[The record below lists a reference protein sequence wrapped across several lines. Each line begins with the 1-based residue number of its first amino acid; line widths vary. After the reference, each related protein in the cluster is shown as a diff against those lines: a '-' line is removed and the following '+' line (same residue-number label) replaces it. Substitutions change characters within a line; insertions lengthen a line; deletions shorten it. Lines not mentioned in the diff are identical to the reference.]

1 MRLICPS
8 CGAQYEV
15 DESVIPETGRDV
27 QCSNCGHAWFQSRT
41 EAAPEAEEAAV
52 EEGAPPP
59 VEPDADAAADD
70 AGAAPDAAE
79 VEAEAASEAEEPPL
93 AEDEAEPEEVVQA
106 EVTPEADE
114 TAEAEAKP
122 DTVETPEAEA
132 KPDAAET
139 PEAEAAPK
147 AEDTPEVQ
155 ATPKPLDIVK
165 KVDEAQ
171 GSAPPPSPAP
181 DDAAAD
187 AAEAASQPAAPAES
201 YDDDDEPLPVAP
213 KPELKRRKLDD
224 TVLGVLREEAERENR
239 VRKVE
244 DAALESQ
251 PDLGLAAMAD
261 ASGDKTRDRVVRVR
275 GDEDDLDDDALVA
288 RASRREL
295 LPDIEEIKSTL
306 RATSERGDEPA
317 SIDAPETLAR
327 RNRSGF
333 RRGFAVSL
341 LIALVAVLVY
351 LLAPTIS
358 ASVPALE
365 PALTSYVEGV
375 NAARIWLDTQMR
387 SLTDAL
393 KASTGGQ

>member
-41 EAAPEAEEAAV
+41 EPAHEVEGDMAEEVAS
-52 EEGAPPP
+52 PP
-59 VEPDADAAADD
+59 VEPDTEAAADD
-70 AGAAPDAAE
+70 EGSVPEAAETEAAPEAGPESDAE
-79 VEAEAASEAEEPPL
+79 PEAAPEADDGSPEAEEPPL
-93 AEDEAEPEEVVQA
+93 EEAM
-106 EVTPEADE
+106 
-114 TAEAEAKP
+114 
-122 DTVETPEAEA
+122 
-132 KPDAAET
+132 
-139 PEAEAAPK
+139 PEAEAAPEA
-147 AEDTPEVQ
+147 AEASEVR
-155 ATPKPLDIVK
+155 ATPKPLDIVR
-165 KVDEAQ
+165 KVDEAH
-171 GSAPPPSPAP
+171 GSTPPSPAAE
-181 DDAAAD
+181 DDGATAD
-187 AAEAASQPAAPAES
+187 SPTDTTEEAASGPASRDES

-213 KPELKRRKLDD
+213 KPGLKRRTLDEN
-224 TVLGVLREEAERENR
+224 VLGVLREEAERENR

-244 DAALESQ
+244 EAALESQ

-261 ASGDKTRDRVVRVR
+261 SGTDKTRDRVVRVR

-327 RNRSGF
+327 RHRSGF
-333 RRGFAVSL
+333 RRGFAISL

-351 LLAPTIS
+351 LLAPALS
-358 ASVPALE
+358 AAVPGLE
-365 PALTSYVEGV
+365 PTLTAYVEGV
-375 NAARIWLDTQMR
+375 NSARIWLDTKMQ
-387 SLTDAL
+387 SLTESL
-393 KASTGGQ
+393 KGSTSGQ